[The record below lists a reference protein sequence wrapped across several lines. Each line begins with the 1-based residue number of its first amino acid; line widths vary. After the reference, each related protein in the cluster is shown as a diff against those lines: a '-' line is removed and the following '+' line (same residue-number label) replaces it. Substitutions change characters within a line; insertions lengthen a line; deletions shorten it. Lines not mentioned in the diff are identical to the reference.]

1 MTTTQGPPYPPSEP
15 ARGSGAGHG
24 SGPGSGN
31 GGPGQERGPL
41 SGNGPG
47 GLGGVSG
54 PAAGTGGAAGGDQ
67 SPGYGPGRRIDRG
80 YRPGAGPARGSR
92 PGPGAP
98 DHGFG
103 AEGPGTGQFGPLP
116 VSGGRRGPG
125 PGAGDGREH
134 GHGAGPGQD
143 TGHGHQGHGNGPGDG
158 HGGGPGRGSGGGHGP
173 GPGGGGHGDGPGDVH
188 GPDDNGGHSHGHSH
202 SHGPAAPV
210 SVHLRKI
217 IGAILIPFAAAVV
230 VGLVVL
236 WPGGAP
242 AHERTGVGFDRQTQE
257 ATVTKVVSVDC
268 KSVNASG
275 ETPTGDTSTAEGSSA
290 QQQATGDC
298 KKATIRVDTGDDKGR
313 TFTEI
318 VQPDQSR
325 QLHQDEKVVVAYE
338 PSAPKDLQYSVAD
351 VNRRFPMAL
360 LAGIF
365 ALAVVI
371 VGRLRG
377 VMALVALAVSFMVLT
392 FFILPAVLQGSN
404 PLLVAVIGASAIM
417 LIALYMCHGLSARTS
432 VAVLGTLISL
442 VLIGVL
448 GSLFIGWAAL
458 TGNTDDNTGLIHGLY
473 PSIDMSGLLLAG
485 VIIGSLGVLDDVT
498 VTQTSAVWEL
508 HEANPTMGWR
518 GLYRAGIRIGRDHI
532 ASVVNTLVLAYA
544 GAALPLLLLFSIAQ
558 SSVGAVANSE
568 LVAEE
573 IVRTLVGSIGL
584 VASVPV
590 TTLLAALM
598 VSADRP
604 GMAPLT
610 AGAPAG
616 AGPGTGATAVGAGA
630 APQAVAARA
639 GKGRRRKH

>member
-1 MTTTQGPPYPPSEP
+1 MTTTQQHPYPPPDPRRGNGAAQGGGAGHGGHGAGDGHDHGQGHQYDQGHAQSHDDGHTLGHP
-15 ARGSGAGHG
+15 PGQGHGQGGSGAG
-24 SGPGSGN
+24 
-31 GGPGQERGPL
+31 GG
-41 SGNGPG
+41 
-47 GLGGVSG
+47 
-54 PAAGTGGAAGGDQ
+54 
-67 SPGYGPGRRIDRG
+67 
-80 YRPGAGPARGSR
+80 
-92 PGPGAP
+92 
-98 DHGFG
+98 
-103 AEGPGTGQFGPLP
+103 
-116 VSGGRRGPG
+116 
-125 PGAGDGREH
+125 
-134 GHGAGPGQD
+134 
-143 TGHGHQGHGNGPGDG
+143 
-158 HGGGPGRGSGGGHGP
+158 
-173 GPGGGGHGDGPGDVH
+173 
-188 GPDDNGGHSHGHSH
+188 HGHSH

-210 SVHLRKI
+210 SKHLRKVI
-217 IGAILIPFAAAVV
+217 AAILIPFTAAVV

-242 AHERTGVGFDRQTQE
+242 SHERTGVGFDRQTQA
-257 ATVTKVVSVDC
+257 ATVTKVVSVSC

-275 ETPTGDTSTAEGSSA
+275 DSSTGDTSTAEGSSA
-290 QQQATGDC
+290 KQEEGGTC
-298 KKATIRVDTGDDKGR
+298 KKATVRVDTGKDKGR

-325 QLHQDEKVVVAYE
+325 QLDEGEKVVVAYE
-338 PSAPKDLQYSVAD
+338 PSAPKDLQYSVTD
-351 VNRRFPMAL
+351 VNRKFPMAL

-365 ALAVVI
+365 ALAVVV

-392 FFILPAVLQGSN
+392 LFILPAILQGSN
-404 PLLVAVIGASAIM
+404 PLLVAVVGSSAIM

-432 VAVLGTLISL
+432 VAVLGTLVSL
-442 VLIGVL
+442 CLIGVL
-448 GSLFIGWAAL
+448 GSEFIDWAAL

-558 SSVGAVANSE
+558 SSVATVANSE

-590 TTLLAALM
+590 TTLLAALV
-598 VSADRP
+598 VSADRQSKE
-604 GMAPLT
+604 AV
-610 AGAPAG
+610 ASVEAPARG
-616 AGPGTGATAVGAGA
+616 
-630 APQAVAARA
+630 
-639 GKGRRRKH
+639 GRGHRRKR

>member
-1 MTTTQGPPYPPSEP
+1 
-15 ARGSGAGHG
+15 
-24 SGPGSGN
+24 
-31 GGPGQERGPL
+31 
-41 SGNGPG
+41 
-47 GLGGVSG
+47 VS
-54 PAAGTGGAAGGDQ
+54 Q
-67 SPGYGPGRRIDRG
+67 
-80 YRPGAGPARGSR
+80 
-92 PGPGAP
+92 
-98 DHGFG
+98 
-103 AEGPGTGQFGPLP
+103 
-116 VSGGRRGPG
+116 
-125 PGAGDGREH
+125 
-134 GHGAGPGQD
+134 
-143 TGHGHQGHGNGPGDG
+143 
-158 HGGGPGRGSGGGHGP
+158 
-173 GPGGGGHGDGPGDVH
+173 
-188 GPDDNGGHSHGHSH
+188 
-202 SHGPAAPV
+202 
-210 SVHLRKI
+210 HLRKVI
-217 IGAILIPFAAAVV
+217 AAILIPFAAAVV

-242 AHERTGVGFDRQTQE
+242 SHQRTGVGFDRQTQQ
-257 ATVTKVVSVDC
+257 ATVTQVVSVSC

-275 ETPTGDTSTAEGSSA
+275 GNSLGDTSTTGGSSA
-290 QQQATGDC
+290 EQQKGTC
-298 KKATIRVDTGDDKGR
+298 KKATIRVDTGKDKGR

-325 QLHQDEKVVVAYE
+325 QLHQGEKVVAAYE
-338 PSAPKDLQYSVAD
+338 PSAPRDLQYSVAD

-377 VMALVALAVSFMVLT
+377 VMALVALAISFLILN
-392 FFILPAVLQGSN
+392 FFILPAILQGSN
-404 PLLVAVIGASAIM
+404 PLLVAVIGSSAIM
-417 LIALYMCHGLSARTS
+417 LIALYLCHGLSARTS

-442 VLIGVL
+442 VLIGFL

-508 HEANPTMGWR
+508 HEANPSTGWR

-590 TTLLAALM
+590 TTLLAALV

-604 GMAPLT
+604 SRKTTPGPAT
-610 AGAPAG
+610 AGTAAMAG
-616 AGPGTGATAVGAGA
+616 TATAGRAGTTTA
-630 APQAVAARA
+630 GIAPNAART

>member
-1 MTTTQGPPYPPSEP
+1 MTTTQQPPPPPSEP
-15 ARGSGAGHG
+15 PHGRGPDGHG
-24 SGPGSGN
+24 HE
-31 GGPGQERGPL
+31 GG
-41 SGNGPG
+41 
-47 GLGGVSG
+47 
-54 PAAGTGGAAGGDQ
+54 
-67 SPGYGPGRRIDRG
+67 
-80 YRPGAGPARGSR
+80 
-92 PGPGAP
+92 
-98 DHGFG
+98 
-103 AEGPGTGQFGPLP
+103 
-116 VSGGRRGPG
+116 
-125 PGAGDGREH
+125 H
-134 GHGAGPGQD
+134 GHGND
-143 TGHGHQGHGNGPGDG
+143 
-158 HGGGPGRGSGGGHGP
+158 GP
-173 GPGGGGHGDGPGDVH
+173 GPGGGGNWFGGGSGEGPG
-188 GPDDNGGHSHGHSH
+188 GGHGHSH

-210 SVHLRKI
+210 SMHLRKVI
-217 IGAILIPFAAAVV
+217 AAVLIPFAAAVI
-230 VGLVVL
+230 VGLAVL

-242 AHERTGVGFDRQTQE
+242 GHERTGVGFDRQTQQ
-257 ATVTKVVSVDC
+257 ATVTKLDKVDC

-290 QQQATGDC
+290 QQQATGTC
-298 KKATIRVDTGDDKGR
+298 KKATIRVDSGKDKGR

-318 VQPDQSR
+318 VQPDSSR
-325 QLHQDEKVVVAYE
+325 QLKQGQEVIVAY
-338 PSAPKDLQYSVAD
+338 APDAPEELQYSVTD
-351 VNRRFPMAL
+351 VNRRLPMAL

-365 ALAVVI
+365 AVAVVV

-377 VMALVALAVSFMVLT
+377 LMALIALAVSFLILT
-392 FFILPAVLQGSN
+392 FFILPAILQGSN
-404 PLLVAVIGASAIM
+404 PLVVAVVGASAIM

-432 VAVLGTLISL
+432 VAVVGTLLSL
-442 VLIGVL
+442 LLIGLL
-448 GSLFIGWAAL
+448 GSVFIGWAAL

-558 SSVGAVANSE
+558 SSVGTVANSE

-590 TTLLAALM
+590 TTALAALV

-604 GMAPLT
+604 GSSAPAAATPPAQPQPGTKAPLR
-610 AGAPAG
+610 GG
-616 AGPGTGATAVGAGA
+616 S
-630 APQAVAARA
+630 
-639 GKGRRRKH
+639 GRRRKH

>member
-1 MTTTQGPPYPPSEP
+1 MTTTHQPPYPPPEP
-15 ARGSGAGHG
+15 PRR
-24 SGPGSGN
+24 PGSGN
-31 GGPGQERGPL
+31 GPGLGPGNGSRENF
-41 SGNGPG
+41 GNGG
-47 GLGGVSG
+47 
-54 PAAGTGGAAGGDQ
+54 AGGWHEHEHGGQ
-67 SPGYGPGRRIDRG
+67 GGYSGQGYGYGPRTGG
-80 YRPGAGPARGSR
+80 
-92 PGPGAP
+92 
-98 DHGFG
+98 
-103 AEGPGTGQFGPLP
+103 EGQ
-116 VSGGRRGPG
+116 SGGSDL
-125 PGAGDGREH
+125 GDGQGGGGQGGGDGH
-134 GHGAGPGQD
+134 GHG
-143 TGHGHQGHGNGPGDG
+143 HGPGDG
-158 HGGGPGRGSGGGHGP
+158 HGQRGGSGSGN
-173 GPGGGGHGDGPGDVH
+173 GGG
-188 GPDDNGGHSHGHSH
+188 HGHSH
-202 SHGPAAPV
+202 SHGPATPV
-210 SVHLRKI
+210 SKHLRKVI
-217 IGAILIPFAAAVV
+217 AAILIPFGVAVV
-230 VGLVVL
+230 VGLAVL

-242 AHERTGVGFDRQTQE
+242 AHERTGVGFDRQTQQ
-257 ATVTKVVSVDC
+257 ATVSKVVSVSC

-275 ETPTGDTSTAEGSSA
+275 EAPTGDTSTAEGSSA
-290 QQQATGDC
+290 EQQANGTC
-298 KKATIRVDTGDDKGR
+298 KKATIRVDTGNDKGR

-318 VQPDQSR
+318 VQPDQPR
-325 QLHQDEKVVVAYE
+325 QLHEGQKVVVAYE

-351 VNRRFPMAL
+351 VNRRLPMGL

-377 VMALVALAVSFMVLT
+377 VMALVALAVSFMLLN
-392 FFILPAVLQGSN
+392 FFVLPAILQGSN
-404 PLLVAVIGASAIM
+404 PLLVAVVGSSAIM

-442 VLIGVL
+442 ILIGIL
-448 GSLFIGWAAL
+448 GSQFIGWAAL

-558 SSVGAVANSE
+558 SSVGTVANSE

-590 TTLLAALM
+590 TTVLAALV

-604 GMAPLT
+604 EAEAVG
-610 AGAPAG
+610 
-616 AGPGTGATAVGAGA
+616 AVGAGA
-630 APQAVAARA
+630 GAPVPVPATSVSAGTADSRPAAARG
-639 GKGRRRKH
+639 GKGRRRKR

>member
-1 MTTTQGPPYPPSEP
+1 VTTTQQPPYPPTGP
-15 ARGSGAGHG
+15 PHGHDHGHG
-24 SGPGSGN
+24 SDGDHGSG
-31 GGPGQERGPL
+31 
-41 SGNGPG
+41 SGDDHR
-47 GLGGVSG
+47 S
-54 PAAGTGGAAGGDQ
+54 GGD
-67 SPGYGPGRRIDRG
+67 
-80 YRPGAGPARGSR
+80 
-92 PGPGAP
+92 
-98 DHGFG
+98 
-103 AEGPGTGQFGPLP
+103 
-116 VSGGRRGPG
+116 
-125 PGAGDGREH
+125 
-134 GHGAGPGQD
+134 
-143 TGHGHQGHGNGPGDG
+143 
-158 HGGGPGRGSGGGHGP
+158 GGHGSEA
-173 GPGGGGHGDGPGDVH
+173 GGG
-188 GPDDNGGHSHGHSH
+188 HGHSH

-210 SVHLRKI
+210 SRHLRKVI
-217 IGAILIPFAAAVV
+217 AAILIPFTVAVV
-230 VGLVVL
+230 VGMVVL

-242 AHERTGVGFDRQTQE
+242 SHKRTGVGFDRQTQQ
-257 ATVTKVVSVDC
+257 ATVTKVVSVSC
-268 KSVNASG
+268 ASVNASG
-275 ETPTGDTSTAEGSSA
+275 GGATGDTSTAEGSSA
-290 QQQATGDC
+290 QQEAGGTC
-298 KKATIRVDTGDDKGR
+298 KKATVTVSTGKDKGR

-325 QLHQDEKVVVAYE
+325 QLHQGEKVVVAYE
-338 PSAPKDLQYSVAD
+338 PSAPRDLQYSVTD
-351 VNRRFPMAL
+351 VNRKFPMAL

-365 ALAVVI
+365 ALAVVV

-377 VMALVALAVSFMVLT
+377 VMALIALAISFMILN
-392 FFILPAVLQGSN
+392 FFILPAILHGSN
-404 PLLVAVIGASAIM
+404 PLIVAVVGSSAIM

-432 VAVLGTLISL
+432 VAVLGTLMSL

-448 GSLFIGWAAL
+448 GSVFIGWAAL

-508 HEANPTMGWR
+508 HEANPSMGWR

-558 SSVGAVANSE
+558 SSVGSVANSE

-590 TTLLAALM
+590 TTALAALV

-604 GMAPLT
+604 GREA
-610 AGAPAG
+610 APAG
-616 AGPGTGATAVGAGA
+616 VAAAATAAPGAGPATAPGAKP
-630 APQAVAARA
+630 APARG

>member
-1 MTTTQGPPYPPSEP
+1 M
-15 ARGSGAGHG
+15 
-24 SGPGSGN
+24 
-31 GGPGQERGPL
+31 
-41 SGNGPG
+41 
-47 GLGGVSG
+47 GL
-54 PAAGTGGAAGGDQ
+54 A
-67 SPGYGPGRRIDRG
+67 
-80 YRPGAGPARGSR
+80 
-92 PGPGAP
+92 
-98 DHGFG
+98 
-103 AEGPGTGQFGPLP
+103 
-116 VSGGRRGPG
+116 
-125 PGAGDGREH
+125 
-134 GHGAGPGQD
+134 
-143 TGHGHQGHGNGPGDG
+143 
-158 HGGGPGRGSGGGHGP
+158 
-173 GPGGGGHGDGPGDVH
+173 
-188 GPDDNGGHSHGHSH
+188 
-202 SHGPAAPV
+202 
-210 SVHLRKI
+210 
-217 IGAILIPFAAAVV
+217 
-230 VGLVVL
+230 VL

-242 AHERTGVGFDRQTQE
+242 GHERTGVGFDRQTQQ
-257 ATVTKVVSVDC
+257 ATVSKVVSVSC

-290 QQQATGDC
+290 EQQANGTC
-298 KKATIRVDTGDDKGR
+298 KKATIRVDTGNDTGR

-325 QLHQDEKVVVAYE
+325 QLHEGQKVVVAYE
-338 PSAPKDLQYSVAD
+338 PSAPRDLQYSVTD
-351 VNRRFPMAL
+351 VNRKLPMGL

-365 ALAVVI
+365 ALAVVV

-377 VMALVALAVSFMVLT
+377 VMALVALAISFMVLN
-392 FFILPAVLQGSN
+392 FFILPAILQGSN
-404 PLLVAVIGASAIM
+404 PLLVAVIGSSAIM

-442 VLIGVL
+442 VLIGIL
-448 GSLFIGWAAL
+448 GSQFIGWAAL

-558 SSVGAVANSE
+558 SSVGTVANSE

-590 TTLLAALM
+590 TTALAALV

-604 GMAPLT
+604 ETEAMGS
-610 AGAPAG
+610 GAG
-616 AGPGTGATAVGAGA
+616 AGVPTPVPATSASAGTADSRPATGRG
-630 APQAVAARA
+630 
-639 GKGRRRKH
+639 GKGRRRRR

>member
-1 MTTTQGPPYPPSEP
+1 MTRMEQYPYQPPEPPRRDGPEQ
-15 ARGSGAGHG
+15 GAGHG
-24 SGPGSGN
+24 
-31 GGPGQERGPL
+31 
-41 SGNGPG
+41 
-47 GLGGVSG
+47 
-54 PAAGTGGAAGGDQ
+54 
-67 SPGYGPGRRIDRG
+67 
-80 YRPGAGPARGSR
+80 
-92 PGPGAP
+92 
-98 DHGFG
+98 
-103 AEGPGTGQFGPLP
+103 
-116 VSGGRRGPG
+116 
-125 PGAGDGREH
+125 
-134 GHGAGPGQD
+134 
-143 TGHGHQGHGNGPGDG
+143 
-158 HGGGPGRGSGGGHGP
+158 HGP
-173 GPGGGGHGDGPGDVH
+173 RDH
-188 GPDDNGGHSHGHSH
+188 GHSHGNTQSHSH

-210 SVHLRKI
+210 SRHLRKVI
-217 IGAILIPFAAAVV
+217 AAILVPFTAAVL

-236 WPGGAP
+236 WPGEAP
-242 AHERTGVGFDRQTQE
+242 SHKRTGVGFDRQTQQ
-257 ATVTKVVSVDC
+257 ATVARVVEVSC

-275 ETPTGDTSTAEGSSA
+275 GTPTGDTSTAEGTSA
-290 QQQATGDC
+290 EAEANGTC
-298 KKATIRVDTGDDKGR
+298 KKATIRVDTGKDEGR

-325 QLHQDEKVVVAYE
+325 QLHQGEKVVVAYE
-338 PSAPKDLQYSVAD
+338 PSAPKDLQYSVTD
-351 VNRRFPMAL
+351 VNRKFPMAL

-365 ALAVVI
+365 AVAVVM

-377 VMALVALAVSFMVLT
+377 VMALVALAVSFLVLT
-392 FFILPAVLQGSN
+392 LFILPAILEGSN
-404 PLLVAVIGASAIM
+404 PLLVAVVGSSAIM

-442 VLIGVL
+442 SLIGVL

-508 HEANPTMGWR
+508 HEANPSMGWR

-558 SSVGAVANSE
+558 SSVGTVANSE

-590 TTLLAALM
+590 TTALAAL
-598 VSADRP
+598 VVAADRTGP
-604 GMAPLT
+604 GAT
-610 AGAPAG
+610 APAG
-616 AGPGTGATAVGAGA
+616 AQP
-630 APQAVAARA
+630 APAR
-639 GKGRRRKH
+639 GGRGRRRKR

>member
-1 MTTTQGPPYPPSEP
+1 MTTPQHPPFPPRRPRRGPNAEEGDGRATGHVP
-15 ARGSGAGHG
+15 AFAHGAPEGRPETGHGHG
-24 SGPGSGN
+24 SGAK
-31 GGPGQERGPL
+31 GGGQ
-41 SGNGPG
+41 
-47 GLGGVSG
+47 
-54 PAAGTGGAAGGDQ
+54 GA
-67 SPGYGPGRRIDRG
+67 
-80 YRPGAGPARGSR
+80 
-92 PGPGAP
+92 
-98 DHGFG
+98 
-103 AEGPGTGQFGPLP
+103 
-116 VSGGRRGPG
+116 SGGQ
-125 PGAGDGREH
+125 GA
-134 GHGAGPGQD
+134 
-143 TGHGHQGHGNGPGDG
+143 
-158 HGGGPGRGSGGGHGP
+158 GGGHG
-173 GPGGGGHGDGPGDVH
+173 
-188 GPDDNGGHSHGHSH
+188 HSHTH

-210 SVHLRKI
+210 SRHLRKVI
-217 IGAILIPFAAAVV
+217 AAVLIPFAAAVV
-230 VGLVVL
+230 VGLAVL

-257 ATVTKVVSVDC
+257 ATVTKVVALSC
-268 KSVNASG
+268 QSVNASG
-275 ETPTGDTSTAEGSSA
+275 GTPTGDTSTAEGSSA
-290 QQQATGDC
+290 VQQATGEC
-298 KKATIRVDTGDDKGR
+298 KRATIRVDTGDDKGR
-313 TFTEI
+313 TFNEI

-325 QLHQDEKVVVAYE
+325 QLHEGQKVVVAYE
-338 PSAPKDLQYSVAD
+338 PSAPKDLQYSVTD
-351 VNRRFPMAL
+351 INRRLPLAL

-365 ALAVVI
+365 ALAVVV

-377 VMALVALAVSFMVLT
+377 LMALVSLTISFLLLN
-392 FFILPAVLQGSN
+392 FFILPAILQGSN
-404 PLLVAVIGASAIM
+404 PLVVAVIGSSAIM
-417 LIALYMCHGLSARTS
+417 LIALYLCHGLSARTS

-442 VLIGVL
+442 LLIGVL

-558 SSVGAVANSE
+558 SGVGTVANSE

-590 TTLLAALM
+590 TTALAALV

-604 GMAPLT
+604 TAAAGAAAGAGVAAG
-610 AGAPAG
+610 AGAPARG
-616 AGPGTGATAVGAGA
+616 G
-630 APQAVAARA
+630 R
-639 GKGRRRKH
+639 GRRRKR